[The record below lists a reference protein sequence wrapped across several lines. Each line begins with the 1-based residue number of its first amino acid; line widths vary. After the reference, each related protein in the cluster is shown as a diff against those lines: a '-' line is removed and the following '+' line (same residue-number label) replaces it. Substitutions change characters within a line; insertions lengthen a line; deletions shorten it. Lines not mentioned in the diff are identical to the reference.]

1 MAERPAL
8 STKEDIPE
16 WSNAARALASG
27 KLHYNKDFND
37 KKFVD
42 LSEEERTE
50 LLRQMAIRM
59 GFIVE

>member
-8 STKEDIPE
+8 TTKADIPQ
-16 WSNAARALASG
+16 WSNAARGLASA

-37 KKFVD
+37 KTFAT

-50 LLRQMAIRM
+50 LLRQIAVRM
-59 GFIVE
+59 GFLIE